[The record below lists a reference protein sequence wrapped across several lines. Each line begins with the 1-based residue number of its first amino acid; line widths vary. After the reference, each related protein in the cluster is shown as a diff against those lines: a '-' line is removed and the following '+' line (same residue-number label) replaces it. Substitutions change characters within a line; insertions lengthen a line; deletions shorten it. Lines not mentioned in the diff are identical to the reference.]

1 MKNNDQRMKV
11 LKKWFASFVFIVI
24 ALATVVPTV
33 QAAPDQWPEKLTF
46 GIIPVASARNISESF
61 GNLVSYLE
69 KQLGVKIK
77 LQIAGDYSAVING
90 MQYKHVDLAYFGP
103 KSYCEAAKRAGAEAV
118 AVEIGQSGIAGYY
131 GYIITKKGSGLKNL
145 DDLKCKKWAFTDPQ
159 STSGTLVP
167 TVHFMDLGIDPQQY
181 FSKVI
186 YSGSHESSILAVKA
200 GKVDGA
206 STNNLDFARG
216 LGKEWTKNDFNI
228 IWKSDLLPGSPI
240 AVRSDL
246 PPSLK
251 MAIKGAFVSYNDS
264 QGLEKLKLKGYL
276 AGNDRMYDGI
286 RKLIALKE
294 AMKAKQAKN

>member
-1 MKNNDQRMKV
+1 MKNDDRRTRM
-11 LKKWFASFVFIVI
+11 LKKWFACFIFFAI
-24 ALATVVPTV
+24 TLSTVVPTI

-46 GIIPVASARNISESF
+46 GVIPVASARNMSESF

-69 KQLGVKIK
+69 KQLDIEVE
-77 LQIAGDYSAVING
+77 LQTAGDYSAVING
-90 MQYKHVDLAYFGP
+90 MQYKHVDLAYLGP

-118 AVEIGQSGIAGYY
+118 AVEIGQSGVAGYY
-131 GYIITKKGSGLKNL
+131 GYIITKKGSGLHNL
-145 DDLKCKKWAFTDPQ
+145 NDLKGKKWAFTDPQ

-167 TVHFMDLGIDPQQY
+167 TVHFMDLSINPQQY

-206 STNNLDFARG
+206 STNNLDFSRG
-216 LGKEWTKNDFNI
+216 LGKQWTKNDFNI

-240 AVRSDL
+240 AVRGDL
-246 PPSLK
+246 PSSLK
-251 MAIKGAFVSYNDS
+251 MAIKGAFVSYNDP

-286 RKLIALKE
+286 RKLIALKK
-294 AMKAKQAKN
+294 AMKNKQAKN